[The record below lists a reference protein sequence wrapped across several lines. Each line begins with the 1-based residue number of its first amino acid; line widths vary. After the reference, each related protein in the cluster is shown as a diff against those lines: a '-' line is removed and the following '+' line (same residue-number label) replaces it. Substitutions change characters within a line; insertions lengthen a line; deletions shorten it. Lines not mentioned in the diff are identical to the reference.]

1 MYAKRISRADINGMM
16 DKPVSLIDIKQKT
29 LVYSVINECRLQIV
43 QTLSYFCANFLEKAV
58 PGRF

>member
-1 MYAKRISRADINGMM
+1 MM

-29 LVYSVINECRLQIV
+29 LVYSIINEYRLQIV

-58 PGRF
+58 PERF